1 MWINLNI
8 CKEDMKL
15 YVVTDRT
22 WLKDKTLAEEVEKI
36 LECGATFLQLREKK
50 LSYEEVILEAREIKK
65 ITDKYKVPFVINDD
79 IKVAIEVNADG
90 IHIGQGDMDAKEAR
104 MLIGQDK
111 ILGVTAKTVAQA
123 IKAEADGA
131 DYLGVGAAFSTSTKL
146 DTNVISFDTIRDIC
160 NGVSVPVVAIGGISE
175 KNILKLKGVGVDGV
189 AVVSAIFAKEDV
201 GSATKEMLKLSEDML
216 ILSNEI

>member
-1 MWINLNI
+1 MNI